1 MNDLERSD
9 GLSCSTGHHKE
20 YSLLTFSNSFY
31 SSIYRNALIIPWLVR
46 MGIKIIRSLKYFLCF
61 RPKQIKTLS

>member
-1 MNDLERSD
+1 MNDLERSE

-31 SSIYRNALIIPWLVR
+31 SSIYRNALIIPWLMR
-46 MGIKIIRSLKYFLCF
+46 IGIKIIRSLN
-61 RPKQIKTLS
+61 